1 MTTLPIS
8 LTPDERPLRQAQ
20 ALHWVTSH
28 GHAAVLGAHGEPYP
42 YGPFPHLMAAGA
54 AATYTGHPGQAFEP
68 PAGRLWLG
76 ALSYD
81 YGCSLQDATLPGTAG
96 FDFFSPL
103 YLLAWDDEGLTLQGP
118 DPAWAW
124 AHICAQT
131 PEPWAIPTGQISHS
145 LPYDAYAQGVD
156 RILQYLREGEAYEVN
171 FCKFEQ
177 VCLPEPPSLPG
188 LYRALTVR
196 SPMPF
201 QFLYQSPGLQMAGSS
216 PERFLR
222 REAGRLISQPIKG
235 TAPRGTTP
243 EADAALA
250 QHLRRHEK
258 TLAENM
264 MITDLVRN
272 DLAQVCQPGTV
283 AVEELFGLYTF
294 ERIHQLIT
302 TVGGACP
309 PGPTDWPALLRATFP
324 MGSMTGAPK
333 QRALAMIAETEA
345 QARGY
350 FSGAVGYIMPDG
362 DFDLAVVIR
371 SLFVAGCTVSYAAG
385 GAIVWD
391 STAAEEW
398 AEADLKLE
406 AMRHVLGTGP
416 K

>member
-1 MTTLPIS
+1 
-8 LTPDERPLRQAQ
+8 
-20 ALHWVTSH
+20 
-28 GHAAVLGAHGEPYP
+28 
-42 YGPFPHLMAAGA
+42 MAAGA
-54 AATYTGHPGQAFEP
+54 AEVYAGSAGQPFLP
-68 PAGRLWLG
+68 PPGRLWLG

-81 YGCSLQDATLPGTAG
+81 YGCSLHGQAPSNAAG
-96 FDFFSPL
+96 YDFFSPL
-103 YLLAWDDEGLTLQGP
+103 YLLAWDETGVTLQGP
-118 DPAWAW
+118 APSEVWAQ
-124 AHICAQT
+124 ICALT
-131 PEPWAIPTGQISHS
+131 PEHWATPGAVAAQAM
-145 LPYDAYAQGVD
+145 PYVAYDQGVG

-171 FCKFEQ
+171 FCKFEHAT
-177 VCLPEPPSLPG
+177 LPRPPSLPG
-188 LYRALTVR
+188 LYRALTAR

-222 REAGRLISQPIKG
+222 KEAERLISQPIKG
-235 TAPRGTTP
+235 TAPRGASA

-250 QHLRRHEK
+250 QNLRLQEK

-294 ERIHQLIT
+294 KRIHQLIT
-302 TVGGACP
+302 TVSGAYP
-309 PGPTDWPALLRATFP
+309 AGRADWPALLQATFP

-345 QARGY
+345 QPRGY

-371 SLFVAGCTVSYAAG
+371 SLFVEGHTVAYAAG

-406 AMRHVLGTGP
+406 AMRHVLGTQPEKAQANSAAAPGCP
-416 K
+416 